1 MNRENSWQQKTRLK
15 LTDNYCYK
23 FLSLSLSFPGL
34 AAPFCGED
42 ERWPSAPSCN
52 SPPIWWRSFFTPV
65 SIVYFSASQMCVFF
79 TLCLS
84 QPVLQNVF
92 TLLPFSLKPPRQ
104 ICFWHTKKGW
114 NPHIC
119 VDKKTL
125 LGGWKAAQSCGESF
139 CPMGHRSDSPP
150 KESANILLSKRTR
163 TPPSLSLYSFEKGQD
178 CTFGV
183 PTRLQLFHR
192 AQNEWQSVTRVS
204 RETSVLCVISCKHT
218 QSHESLYWRA
228 GTLECASISLLA
240 GNVERRQASI
250 PPFTSYNLHVV

>member
-1 MNRENSWQQKTRLK
+1 MNRENSWQQKKRLK

-34 AAPFCGED
+34 AALFCGED
-42 ERWPSAPSCN
+42 ERWPPAPSCN

-163 TPPSLSLYSFEKGQD
+163 TTPISFTVFVWKRSGLHIR
-178 CTFGV
+178 CSHKASAFS
-183 PTRLQLFHR
+183 
-192 AQNEWQSVTRVS
+192 QSSKRVAKCDTCVQ
-204 RETSVLCVISCKHT
+204 RDLCLVCDK
-218 QSHESLYWRA
+218 L
-228 GTLECASISLLA
+228 
-240 GNVERRQASI
+240 
-250 PPFTSYNLHVV
+250 